1 MKEENKEFIVE
12 LDKETQILWKLLR
25 KTISKT
31 SIKISGIQYLV
42 ELDDEIL
49 KKFGLNKDIKF
60 IIDVR
65 PTSGG
70 ETKYYYKNMELNPNA
85 YYVRPDDYHEVSTL
99 RILQESIA
107 QDTHEPDIMHLER
120 GEETNGSKEKT

>member
-12 LDKETQILWKLLR
+12 LDKEAQILWKLLR
-25 KTISKT
+25 KTIGKT
-31 SIKISGIQYLV
+31 SIKISRIQYLV

-65 PTSGG
+65 PASGG
-70 ETKYYYKNMELNPNA
+70 KTKYYYKNMELNPKC

-107 QDTHEPDIMHLER
+107 QDTRTRYHAP
-120 GEETNGSKEKT
+120 